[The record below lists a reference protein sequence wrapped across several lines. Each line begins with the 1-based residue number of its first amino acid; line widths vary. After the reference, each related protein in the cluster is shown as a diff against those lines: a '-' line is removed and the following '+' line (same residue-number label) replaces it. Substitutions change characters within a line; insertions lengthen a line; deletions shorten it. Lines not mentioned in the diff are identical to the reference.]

1 MEAPPVICMGEV
13 AVSCVG
19 AAWSIVWK
27 IESLQPFVWESGLT
41 DLHCGLVQLHE
52 AARAGSAQA
61 QHELGRRYEAGNG
74 VQKDR
79 NAALLFLKLAADQGL
94 AAAQNSLAEILC
106 ARLARVAIYC
116 PETTVAVCASS

>member
-1 MEAPPVICMGEV
+1 MGDPPVACMGEV
-13 AVSCVG
+13 AAICMG
-19 AAWSIVWK
+19 GAWSIVWK
-27 IESLQPFVWESGLT
+27 AESLQSFVWESGLT
-41 DLHCGLVQLHE
+41 DLRRGLAQLHE

-61 QHELGRRYEAGNG
+61 QHELGRRYEAGDG

-106 ARLARVAIYC
+106 ARLARVAIRC
-116 PETTVAVCASS
+116 RETIAAVCALS